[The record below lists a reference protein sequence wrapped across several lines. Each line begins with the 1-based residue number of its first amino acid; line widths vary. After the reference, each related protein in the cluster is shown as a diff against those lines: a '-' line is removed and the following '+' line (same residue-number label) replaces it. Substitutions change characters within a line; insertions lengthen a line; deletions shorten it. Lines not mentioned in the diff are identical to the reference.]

1 MFLGKENN
9 ATEWLQPLSIKIQD
23 WDYANSRIQ
32 IAQIQVCVS
41 HVNNLDCK

>member
-9 ATEWLQPLSIKIQD
+9 VSEWLKPLSIKRQD

-32 IAQIQVCVS
+32 IAQIQVTCQ
-41 HVNNLDCK
+41 